1 MLEHQNSRKEQLLCI
16 EISYALEERNI
27 QCDMLVLLTE
37 DSVPF
42 LEQRLQYL
50 VE

>member
-1 MLEHQNSRKEQLLCI
+1 MCI
-16 EISYALEERNI
+16 EINYALEGRNI

-42 LEQRLQYL
+42 LRKHMKYL
-50 VE
+50 VD